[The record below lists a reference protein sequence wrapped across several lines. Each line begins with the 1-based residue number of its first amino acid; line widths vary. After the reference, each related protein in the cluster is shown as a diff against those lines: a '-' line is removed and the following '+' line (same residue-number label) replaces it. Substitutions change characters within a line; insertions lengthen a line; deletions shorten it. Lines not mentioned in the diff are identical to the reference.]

1 MDAALGDIA
10 YDGAG
15 NITRQHIG
23 SLRLDYSYDGSNR
36 LSSLSAVPNTYST
49 SYGYDALGNIASAN
63 GKTYQYDAVPNLT
76 CANCGG
82 AGGSILY
89 TYDGD
94 QKRTS
99 MTKGGIKTHEFFGV
113 HGQLLADY
121 TPGATG
127 QKGKLTEYIYLNGKR
142 IAQKETAR

>member
-1 MDAALGDIA
+1 
-10 YDGAG
+10 
-15 NITRQHIG
+15 
-23 SLRLDYSYDGSNR
+23 
-36 LSSLSAVPNTYST
+36 
-49 SYGYDALGNIASAN
+49 
-63 GKTYQYDAVPNLT
+63 
-76 CANCGG
+76 
-82 AGGSILY
+82 
-89 TYDGD
+89 
-94 QKRTS
+94 

>member
-1 MDAALGDIA
+1 M
-10 YDGAG
+10 
-15 NITRQHIG
+15 
-23 SLRLDYSYDGSNR
+23 SLRDRESYTLGRRKNDRESNGTP
-36 LSSLSAVPNTYST
+36 S
-49 SYGYDALGNIASAN
+49 
-63 GKTYQYDAVPNLT
+63 
-76 CANCGG
+76 
-82 AGGSILY
+82 

-121 TPGATG
+121 TPGTSG